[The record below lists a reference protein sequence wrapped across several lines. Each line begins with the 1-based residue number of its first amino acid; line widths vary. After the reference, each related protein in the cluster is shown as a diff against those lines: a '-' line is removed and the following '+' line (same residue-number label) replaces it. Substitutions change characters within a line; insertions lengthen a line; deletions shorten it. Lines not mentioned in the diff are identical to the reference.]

1 MGSLRGNRA
10 QDLID
15 VYEELDDIHQR
26 FGGVERRQRRR
37 AAGQDEQAPHP
48 GAGRSEKGR
57 LRRDQ
62 PSEAFKCRR
71 CKSFIGAPLT
81 GGRHRNHCPA
91 CLWSLHVD
99 LKTPGDR
106 ASECRSLMEPVGL
119 TVRRNGEQAI
129 VHQCRGCGTIRHCRV
144 AADDDPLLLMRLPLV
159 EPLAGVEEAVD
170 VEVGA
175 A

>member
-15 VYEELDDIHQR
+15 AYDEIDDIHQR
-26 FGGVERRQRRR
+26 FGGTEHRQRRR
-37 AAGQDEQAPHP
+37 AAERDEQRPHHP
-48 GAGRSEKGR
+48 TGQGSRGR

-71 CKSFIGAPLT
+71 CKAFIGAPLT

-144 AADDDPLLLMRLPLV
+144 AADDDPLLLMRLPLAQPGIGIADEV
-159 EPLAGVEEAVD
+159 